1 MKYNI
6 DRVRQVNL
14 EAAQREAENYV
25 SIKPHETNLTDLLR
39 CAELLGRI
47 EALDTSGKQTDLV
60 ARLRALIRE
69 MRFELAAQ

>member
-1 MKYNI
+1 
-6 DRVRQVNL
+6 
-14 EAAQREAENYV
+14 
-25 SIKPHETNLTDLLR
+25 LTDLLR